1 MSQLEDEIYV
11 AQNPEPDGERC
22 RPANQSNPEWA
33 QVTHVFL
40 SANSEATQIN
50 EMTPKENQYA
60 FNISN
65 NFW

>member
-1 MSQLEDEIYV
+1 MMEN
-11 AQNPEPDGERC
+11 A
-22 RPANQSNPEWA
+22 ANQSNPESA

-50 EMTPKENQYA
+50 EMRLKENQYA

-65 NFW
+65 NF

>member
-1 MSQLEDEIYV
+1 MSQLQDVIYV
-11 AQNPEPDGERC
+11 AQNPEHDGEHC

-50 EMTPKENQYA
+50 EMRENQYA